1 MNFVFRYR
9 RVFLVNYGAEVCKTR
24 FKFGAKRYKTRF
36 KFGAEYYK
44 TRLIFGV
51 KVFTKQVFII

>member
-24 FKFGAKRYKTRF
+24 FKFGAKRYKTR
-36 KFGAEYYK
+36 
-44 TRLIFGV
+44 LIFGV